1 MPTDRDGN
9 KNCSNMTGK
18 ASIEANARHALPT
31 HNIEKADTLPLG
43 SYCSNCTDCSG
54 LSHASNEDGV
64 HKDSLPDYS
73 SSSSEDDGEKY
84 LQTQGK

>member
-1 MPTDRDGN
+1 MVKCID
-9 KNCSNMTGK
+9 C
-18 ASIEANARHALPT
+18 
-31 HNIEKADTLPLG
+31 
-43 SYCSNCTDCSG
+43 SYCSNCSDCSG

-73 SSSSEDDGEKY
+73 SSSSDDDGQKY